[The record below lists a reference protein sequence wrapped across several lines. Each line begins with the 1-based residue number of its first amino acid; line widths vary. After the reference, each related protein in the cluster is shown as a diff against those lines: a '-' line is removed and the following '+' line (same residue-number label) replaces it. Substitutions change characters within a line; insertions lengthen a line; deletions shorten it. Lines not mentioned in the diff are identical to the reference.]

1 MNIAVVTGASSG
13 MGEYFSLMIPD
24 YFKNIDEIWLIARRK
39 KKLTEIS
46 KYISIPCRILNGD
59 LLDDS
64 FYVKLSEELNDKSI
78 NVGLLVNCAGF
89 GKNGTFESI
98 AAKNAHIQ
106 SDMVR
111 LNCCSVIRMCEA
123 ILSHMNKD
131 SRIIN
136 VASGSAFCPQPG
148 FAVYAATKS
157 FVLSYSRALKMELK
171 DRHIYV
177 TAVCPGPVDTEF
189 FDTAG
194 QISSPVKK
202 LVMARPEKVVKKALN
217 DSLKKKELSV
227 YGISIKLSH
236 IASKIFPQKLI
247 MRFF

>member
-1 MNIAVVTGASSG
+1 
-13 MGEYFSLMIPD
+13 
-24 YFKNIDEIWLIARRK
+24 
-39 KKLTEIS
+39 
-46 KYISIPCRILNGD
+46 
-59 LLDDS
+59 
-64 FYVKLSEELNDKSI
+64 
-78 NVGLLVNCAGF
+78 
-89 GKNGTFESI
+89 
-98 AAKNAHIQ
+98 
-106 SDMVR
+106 
-111 LNCCSVIRMCEA
+111 
-123 ILSHMNKD
+123 
-131 SRIIN
+131 
-136 VASGSAFCPQPG
+136 
-148 FAVYAATKS
+148 
-157 FVLSYSRALKMELK
+157 MELK

-236 IASKIFPQKLI
+236 IASKIFPHKLI